1 MRQILF
7 TLALVAGSL
16 AGQPGLAQHAVAQEV
31 NPRGVVEL
39 FTSQGCSS
47 CPPADKILAEYA
59 EDRDT
64 LALSWHVDYWNYLGW
79 ADTFSSPA
87 ATKRQQ
93 NYAHSFARRGVYTP
107 QAVVNGRDHAVGSRK
122 GAVEAL
128 LKGGVTPLTV
138 RIEVEHSTDSVT
150 IACSRTAAGE
160 DATLS
165 IVYFIDK
172 AEVAIERGEN
182 EDRTITYHN
191 VVRAMD
197 MVGMVKDGALETTL
211 PLDSLRA
218 RAREVGANHAALLLQ
233 MPTQTGLAGPIV
245 GAARLG
251 AL

>member
-1 MRQILF
+1 MKQLLL
-7 TLALVAGSL
+7 TLALLVTPLGLS
-16 AGQPGLAQHAVAQEV
+16 QPAVSAET

-47 CPPADKILAEYA
+47 CPPADEILAEYA
-59 EDRDT
+59 KDGDT

-79 ADTFSSPA
+79 ADTFSSAA

-107 QAVVNGRDHAVGSRK
+107 QAVVNGRTHTVGSRK
-122 GAVEAL
+122 GAIEDL
-128 LKGGVTPLTV
+128 LKGGVAPLSA
-138 RIEVEHSTDSVT
+138 RIEVKHSADSVA

-165 IVYFIDK
+165 IVYFIDSTK
-172 AEVAIERGEN
+172 VAIERGEN
-182 EDRTITYHN
+182 EDRTITYRN

-197 MVGMVKDGALETTL
+197 MVGMVKDGAMETIL

-218 RAREVGANHAALLLQ
+218 RAREVGASHAALLLQ
-233 MPTQTGLAGPIV
+233 VPTEAGLAGPII